1 MLPHSDNVFKTKKSE
16 NKIKTFKL
24 KTSSTKIATIKAG
37 AVANLRE
44 TFRQPLKENKTKK
57 QHYKNVDIKSVKDN
71 KTS

>member
-1 MLPHSDNVFKTKKSE
+1 MLRHSDNVFKTKKSE

-57 QHYKNVDIKSVKDN
+57 QHYKTHQKCER
-71 KTS
+71 